1 MHRWMHSW
9 VWATGVLL
17 AFAAPASANV
27 NVFATIDK
35 DKDIFV
41 FENITITKDINVT
54 AVVNSVPTSVAEASA
69 IINQDNIKN
78 RACENCAEK
87 LDTLENSITSNSGIV
102 VSNQS
107 AGNNNNQG
115 SSIAVAV
122 DLGGGG
128 APPTTPGDDYSF
140 ANAQASVEQQ
150 NGEPVPN
157 PLNGT
162 PMSLD
167 TVENCC
173 RLGNDVFAVNLV
185 FRTALITGSINSN
198 TGVVHFNQAT
208 GSNNNQA
215 NALAMAVGLRPD
227 GGVAIAEADLGQF
240 NTCNTVLESN
250 DAFGDDVSV
259 GINKSATITGSV
271 NDNTGVIG
279 VNQTVGNMANQA
291 NVVAIAAATTP

>member
-1 MHRWMHSW
+1 MHRWMQSW

-17 AFAAPASANV
+17 AFAAPASATV
-27 NVFATIDK
+27 DVFATIDK
-35 DKDIFV
+35 NKDIFV
-41 FENITITKDINVT
+41 DENITITKDINVT
-54 AVVNSVPTSVAEASA
+54 ATVNSVPTSVAEASA
-69 IINQDNIKN
+69 IINQDNINN

-102 VSNQS
+102 VTNQS

-128 APPTTPGDDYSF
+128 TPGTTSTLYSF

-150 NGEPVPN
+150 NGEPIRVLE
-157 PLNGT
+157 PL
-162 PMSLD
+162 SLLD
-167 TVENCC
+167 GIDGCC
-173 RLGNDVFAVNLV
+173 ELGNNVFAVNLV
-185 FRTALITGSINSN
+185 FRNALITGSINENS
-198 TGVVHFNQAT
+198 GVVHFNQAT

-215 NALAMAVGLRPD
+215 NSLALAVGLRPG
-227 GGVAIAEADLGQF
+227 GGVAVAEADLGQF

-250 DAFGDDVSV
+250 DAFGTGVSV
-259 GINKSATITGSV
+259 GINKNATITGSV
-271 NDNTGVIG
+271 NLNTGVIG

-291 NVVAIAAATTP
+291 NVVAIAAATAP